1 MSGGY
6 TYTTIAARREQPTKI
21 TVSFYL
27 DEDAWIVVPGAGT
40 DNPHLTIEHGDV
52 TVRVAPRSEA
62 VTREDATIARRL
74 ADQAAEYAAEIER
87 LASRQQ
93 AEDAGPTAA

>member
-1 MSGGY
+1 VSNGY

-62 VTREDATIARRL
+62 VTRQDATIARRL

>member
-1 MSGGY
+1 MSDGY

-40 DNPHLTIEHGDV
+40 GSPHLTIEHGDV
-52 TVRVAPRSEA
+52 TVRVAPRS
-62 VTREDATIARRL
+62 
-74 ADQAAEYAAEIER
+74 
-87 LASRQQ
+87 
-93 AEDAGPTAA
+93 DAGRTGTPASSPSRPSHAGAGGVTGAAGSPS

>member
-1 MSGGY
+1 MSDGY
-6 TYTTIAARREQPTKI
+6 TYTTIVTRREKPTKI

-40 DNPHLTIEHGDV
+40 DSPHLAIEHGDV
-52 TVRVAPRSEA
+52 TVRVGPRSDA
-62 VTREDATIARRL
+62 VTREDAIVARRL
-74 ADQAAEYAAEIER
+74 ADRVAQYATEIER
-87 LASRQQ
+87 LAARQQ